1 MSANPASK
9 LACGTLLALLLLPCP
24 DELRA
29 EQYRV
34 NPGDSDL
41 RVLVFRSG
49 MLATLAHNHVI
60 SSSALAGTVVAGD
73 TAPESAFDLH
83 LPVASLLVD
92 EPEIRAEEG
101 QAFSAAVSE
110 KDIAGTRRNMMGK
123 KMLQAGQFDDI
134 RVTSRS
140 ISGEFPNVVIEAGIT
155 IRGERHVV
163 ELPAMVER
171 YDDRIVVTGRTDMT
185 HSDLGLTPF
194 TAAFGTLRV
203 GERMTFKY
211 RIVAVRSDQA
221 AALRAITRIQTSPV
235 PIEKRVIARK
245 AGSYSTWAQ
254 AASVHFPLLRTMLF
268 RALTEQRNETMFRSC
283 HMSVVSVSPG

>member
-9 LACGTLLALLLLPCP
+9 LAYVLVLALLLLPCP

-41 RVLVFRSG
+41 RVLVFRAGS
-49 MLATLAHNHVI
+49 LATLAHNHVI

-83 LPVASLLVD
+83 LPVASLVVD
-92 EPEIRAEEG
+92 DPDIRAEEG

-110 KDIAGTRRNMMGK
+110 EDIAGTRRNMMGK
-123 KMLQAGQFDDI
+123 KLLQADHFDDI
-134 RVTSRS
+134 RITSRS
-140 ISGEFPNVVIEAGIT
+140 MSGKFPDVVIEAGIT

-163 ELPAMVER
+163 ELPAVVER
-171 YDDRIVVTGRTDMT
+171 YDDRIVVTGRTDMA

-203 GERMTFKY
+203 GERITFKY
-211 RIVAVRSDQA
+211 RIVAIRSDD
-221 AALRAITRIQTSPV
+221 
-235 PIEKRVIARK
+235 E
-245 AGSYSTWAQ
+245 GSAKS
-254 AASVHFPLLRTMLF
+254 
-268 RALTEQRNETMFRSC
+268 E
-283 HMSVVSVSPG
+283 